1 MKNLRGSEW
10 RRWDFHIHTPYS
22 LLNNQFNVNLEMD
35 NGFDYYVKELFKRA
49 LDNNI
54 SAIGITDYFFID
66 GYKKIKNEYLNKEE
80 KMISLFTKEEY
91 EKIKDIYV
99 FPNIELR
106 LQEFV
111 SNKNSINIHVIF
123 SDELDIECIE
133 EEFIHALEYNKNENL
148 RLTKKNVI
156 SLGKKLLNDNGN
168 NNPSDNEALKYGIKN
183 ITIPLD
189 NLLEKLKKEIFSSK
203 YILVFPPDEDL
214 SDIDWKGQSHE
225 IKKRIY
231 SISDCFFASNPNTI
245 DWGLGKYKGYTQSKF
260 IKEFRSI
267 KPSIWGSDAHC
278 YEKMFKPDQNRYCWI
293 KADLSFNGLTQ
304 ILYVPEDRVK
314 IQYEKPEEKESYRVI
329 DHIIIDNDENFSN
342 EPIYFNENLNCIIG
356 GKSTGKSIL
365 LNNIANSIDEEQ
377 VNKKNQNIG
386 YKVNNLKVYWKDGVC
401 SNSENNRKITYIPQT
416 YLNKLVEENN
426 TVNEIDKIIEQIL
439 LDNEHNQIIF
449 NRKENKI
456 HEINNNIKKAI
467 SDYIITYDNNIR
479 LHGQLTEKGDSNSIL
494 TEINSLKKKIADT
507 VEDAEIEQKYKEYI
521 ELENNIKIY
530 NDSIIEL
537 ENDLEYLKNKENIEF
552 DLSFLENIKRQKLKD
567 DIVNK
572 LNELLL
578 DINNKWITIKNNI
591 ILEYTER
598 KNQTI
603 TNINNYT
610 TKKDELKKIIE
621 KNELLKNI
629 NNRIS
634 EENNKLEISK
644 KLENEI
650 ANNKKILETRLI
662 NILKLRNE
670 YYDVLLNYINSLT
683 ITNYNNLEFKVSII
697 SNYEEF
703 REYISNIFN
712 KKTIYKFN
720 KYDINNINNDMLED
734 NFFEEL
740 FLHIVNDGKEF
751 AELKTNI
758 NKEEALLKIFSNW
771 YNIKYTV
778 SMDNDVIGQ
787 MSPGKKSLVLLK
799 LLIELSNSEYPIL
812 LDQPEDD
819 LDNRS
824 IFNDLVQYIRDRKKK
839 RQIILVTHNANI
851 VLGGDA
857 EQVIIANQEGDNSP
871 NDKYKFEYRTGTI
884 ENNRIDFREYQH
896 IKYLASDSKPRGILY
911 TKNIQ
916 THICEILEGG
926 KNAFKIR
933 YNRYKNIEEED
944 SNA

>member
-1 MKNLRGSEW
+1 MKNLKGSEW

-22 LLNNQFNVNLEMD
+22 LLNNNFNVNLEID
-35 NGFDYYVKELFKRA
+35 NEFDYYVKELFKRA

-66 GYKKIKNEYLNKEE
+66 GYKKIKNEYLDKEE
-80 KMISLFTKEEY
+80 KMLSLFSEEEY

-111 SNKNSINIHVIF
+111 HNENSINIHVIF
-123 SDELDIECIE
+123 SDELDIEHIE
-133 EEFIHALEYNKNENL
+133 EEFIHRLEFNKNKDL

-156 SLGKKLLNDNGN
+156 NLGKELLKDNGN
-168 NNPSDNEALKYGIKN
+168 NNPSVNKALKYGIQN
-183 ITIPLD
+183 ISISLD
-189 NLLEKLKKEIFSSK
+189 NLLEKLEKEIFSSK

-231 SISDCFFASNPNTI
+231 SISDCLFASNPNTI
-245 DWGLGKYKGYTQSKF
+245 DWGLAKSKGYTQTKF

-267 KPSIWGSDAHC
+267 KPSIWGSDAHS
-278 YEKMFKPDQNRYCWI
+278 YDKMFKPDQNRYCWI

-304 ILYVPEDRVK
+304 ILYEPEDRVK
-314 IQYEKPEEKESYRVI
+314 IQCEKPEEKESYRVI
-329 DHIIIDNDENFSN
+329 DHIIIDDKNFSD

-416 YLNKLVEENN
+416 YLNKLAEENN
-426 TVNEIDKIIEQIL
+426 TVNEIDKIIESIL
-439 LDNEHNQIIF
+439 LDNEHNQIMF
-449 NRKENKI
+449 NEKENKI

-467 SDYIITYDNNIR
+467 SDYIITYNNNIR
-479 LHGQLTEKGDSNSIL
+479 LKEQLLEKGDSRSIL
-494 TEINSLKKKIADT
+494 TEINSLESKITDT
-507 VEDAEIEQKYKEYI
+507 IEDTELEEKNKEYNN
-521 ELENNIKIY
+521 LENNIKIY

-572 LNELLL
+572 LNELVS

-591 ILEYTER
+591 ISEYTER

-610 TKKDELKKIIE
+610 TKKEELKKIIE

-629 NNRIS
+629 NNKIS
-634 EENNKLEISK
+634 EENKKLEISK

-650 ANNKKILETRLI
+650 ENNKKILENILQ

-670 YYDVLLNYINSLT
+670 YYDVLSNYVNSLT
-683 ITNYNNLEFKVSII
+683 IPNYNNLKFQVSII
-697 SNYEEF
+697 PNYEKLK
-703 REYISNIFN
+703 EYILNIFN
-712 KKTIYKFN
+712 KKTISKFN
-720 KYDINNINNDMLED
+720 KYDIYNINDDMLD
-734 NFFEEL
+734 NNFFKEL
-740 FLHIVNDGKEF
+740 FLHIMNDGKEF
-751 AELKTNI
+751 AELKINI
-758 NKEEALLKIFSNW
+758 NKEEALVKIFSNW

-824 IFNDLVQYIRDRKKK
+824 IFNDLVQYIKDRKKK

-871 NDKYKFEYRTGTI
+871 NDQYKFEYRTGTI

-933 YNRYKNIEEED
+933 FNRYKNIEEEETND
-944 SNA
+944 

>member
-1 MKNLRGSEW
+1 MKNLKGSEW

-22 LLNNQFNVNLEMD
+22 LLNNNFNVNLEID
-35 NGFDYYVKELFKRA
+35 NEFDYYVKELFKRA

-66 GYKKIKNEYLNKEE
+66 GYKKIKNEYLDKEE
-80 KMISLFTKEEY
+80 KMLSLFSEEEY

-111 SNKNSINIHVIF
+111 HNENSINIHVIF
-123 SDELDIECIE
+123 SDELDIEHIE
-133 EEFIHALEYNKNENL
+133 EEFIHRLEFNKNKDL

-156 SLGKKLLNDNGN
+156 NLGKELLKDNGN
-168 NNPSDNEALKYGIKN
+168 NNPSVNKALKYGIQN
-183 ITIPLD
+183 ISISLD
-189 NLLEKLKKEIFSSK
+189 NLLEKLEKEIFSSK

-231 SISDCFFASNPNTI
+231 SISDCLFASNPNTI
-245 DWGLGKYKGYTQSKF
+245 DWGLAKSKGYTQTKF

-267 KPSIWGSDAHC
+267 KPSIWGSDAHS
-278 YEKMFKPDQNRYCWI
+278 YDKMFKPDQNRYCWI

-304 ILYVPEDRVK
+304 ILYEPEDRVK
-314 IQYEKPEEKESYRVI
+314 IQCEKPEEKESYRVI
-329 DHIIIDNDENFSN
+329 DHIIIDDKNFSD

-416 YLNKLVEENN
+416 YLNKLAEENN
-426 TVNEIDKIIEQIL
+426 TVNEIDKIIESIL
-439 LDNEHNQIIF
+439 LDNEHNQIMF
-449 NRKENKI
+449 NEKENKI

-467 SDYIITYDNNIR
+467 SDYIITYNNNIR
-479 LHGQLTEKGDSNSIL
+479 LKEQLLEKGDSRSIL
-494 TEINSLKKKIADT
+494 TEINSLESKITDT
-507 VEDAEIEQKYKEYI
+507 IEDTELEEKNKEYNN
-521 ELENNIKIY
+521 LENNIKIY

-572 LNELLL
+572 LNELVS

-591 ILEYTER
+591 ISEYTER

-610 TKKDELKKIIE
+610 TKKEELKKIIE

-629 NNRIS
+629 NNKIS
-634 EENNKLEISK
+634 EENKKLEISK

-650 ANNKKILETRLI
+650 ENNKKILENILQ

-670 YYDVLLNYINSLT
+670 YYDVLSNYVNSLT
-683 ITNYNNLEFKVSII
+683 IPNYNNLKFQVSII
-697 SNYEEF
+697 PNYEKLK
-703 REYISNIFN
+703 EYILNIFN
-712 KKTIYKFN
+712 KKTISKFN
-720 KYDINNINNDMLED
+720 KYDIYNINDDMLD
-734 NFFEEL
+734 NNFFKEL
-740 FLHIVNDGKEF
+740 FLHIMNDGKEF
-751 AELKTNI
+751 AELKINI
-758 NKEEALLKIFSNW
+758 NKEEALVKIFSNW

-824 IFNDLVQYIRDRKKK
+824 IFNDLVQYIKDRKKK

-871 NDKYKFEYRTGTI
+871 NDQYKFEYRTGTI

-933 YNRYKNIEEED
+933 YNRYKNIEEEETND
-944 SNA
+944 

>member
-22 LLNNQFNVNLEMD
+22 LLNNNFNVNLEID
-35 NGFDYYVKELFKRA
+35 NEFDYYVKELFKRA

-66 GYKKIKNEYLNKEE
+66 GYKKIKNEYLDKEE
-80 KMISLFTKEEY
+80 KMLSLFSEEEY

-111 SNKNSINIHVIF
+111 HNENSINIHVIF
-123 SDELDIECIE
+123 SDELDIEHIE
-133 EEFIHALEYNKNENL
+133 EEFIHRLEFNKNKDL

-156 SLGKKLLNDNGN
+156 NLGKELLKDNGN
-168 NNPSDNEALKYGIKN
+168 NNPSVNKALKYGIQN
-183 ITIPLD
+183 ISISLD
-189 NLLEKLKKEIFSSK
+189 NLLEKLEKEIFSSK

-231 SISDCFFASNPNTI
+231 SISDCLFASNTNTI
-245 DWGLGKYKGYTQSKF
+245 DWGLAKSKGYTQAKF

-278 YEKMFKPDQNRYCWI
+278 YDKMFKPDKDRYCWI

-304 ILYVPEDRVK
+304 ILYEPEDRVK
-314 IQYEKPEEKESYRVI
+314 IQCEKPEEKESYRVI
-329 DHIIIDNDENFSN
+329 DHIIIEDYNFSN

-377 VNKKNQNIG
+377 VNEKNQNIG
-386 YKVNNLKVYWKDGVC
+386 YHVNNLKVYWKDGIC
-401 SNSENNRKITYIPQT
+401 SNSKNNRKITYIPQT
-416 YLNKLVEENN
+416 YLNKLAEENN
-426 TVNEIDKIIEQIL
+426 TVNEIDKIIESIL
-439 LDNEHNQIIF
+439 LDNEHNKIRF
-449 NRKENKI
+449 DDKENKI
-456 HEINNNIKKAI
+456 HEINNNIRKAI
-467 SDYIITYDNNIR
+467 SEYLITYNNNIR
-479 LHGQLTEKGDSNSIL
+479 LHDQLLEKGDSSSIL
-494 TEINSLKKKIADT
+494 TEINSLESKITNT
-507 VEDAEIEQKYKEYI
+507 VEDAELEQKYKEYGK
-521 ELENNIKIY
+521 LEDDIKRHS
-530 NDSIIEL
+530 NSIIEL

-591 ILEYTER
+591 ISEYTER

-610 TKKDELKKIIE
+610 TKKEELKKIIE

-629 NNRIS
+629 NDKIS
-634 EENNKLEISK
+634 EENKKLEISK
-644 KLENEI
+644 KLEEEI
-650 ANNKKILETRLI
+650 ENNKKILESILQ
-662 NILKLRNE
+662 NIIKLRNE
-670 YYDVLLNYINSLT
+670 YYNVLSNYVNSLT
-683 ITNYNNLEFKVSII
+683 IPNYHNLTFQVSMVP
-697 SNYEEF
+697 NYE
-703 REYISNIFN
+703 RLKEYILNIFN
-712 KKTIYKFN
+712 KKTISKFN
-720 KYDINNINNDMLED
+720 KYDINNINDDMLND
-734 NFFEEL
+734 DFFKEL

-758 NKEEALLKIFSNW
+758 NKEEALVKIFTNW

-871 NDKYKFEYRTGTI
+871 NDQYKFEYRTGTI

-933 YNRYKNIEEED
+933 YNRYKNIEEEETND
-944 SNA
+944 